1 MRIVLAILRRDWAIE
16 RTYQMRLALQ
26 FVDMAVIAI
35 AIYFVSIMVEEPSSL
50 AEYGGNYFDFAL
62 VGLAVTSFAGVGL
75 ASFGESLAREQNTGT
90 IDLLLASPA
99 PIPSLMVG
107 MFALPFVL
115 ATLQIAGL
123 LGIGIGI
130 IGSGIPLGGL
140 LMSIPVLLL
149 TTATFAAV
157 GVAIGG
163 MMLLVKRG
171 DPISGPFY
179 QASML
184 LSGVIVPVDLLPRF
198 LEVIS
203 WMLPATWGIRAVR
216 ELLLADAGWQDV
228 ATETLVLTGFTVV
241 MLPASVLVYRW
252 CLRAAVR
259 TGVLGSY

>member
-1 MRIVLAILRRDWAIE
+1 MNLVIAILRRDWAIE
-16 RTYQMRLALQ
+16 RTYQLGLAMRLIDVA
-26 FVDMAVIAI
+26 VMATV
-35 AIYFVSIMVEEPSSL
+35 IYFVSLMIEDPSSL
-50 AEYGGNYFDFAL
+50 ADYGGSYFDFAV

-75 ASFGESLAREQNTGT
+75 SSFSESLAREQNTGT

-99 PIPSLMVG
+99 PVPQLMIG
-107 MFALPFVL
+107 MFALPFAL
-115 ATLQIAGL
+115 ASVQIAGL
-123 LGIGIGI
+123 LGIGIGVV
-130 IGSGIPLGGL
+130 GSGIPLGGL

-184 LSGVIVPVDLLPRF
+184 LSGVIVPVDLLPEAIRVF
-198 LEVIS
+198 S

-216 ELLLADAGWQDV
+216 ELLLSDAGWNDV
-228 ATETLVLTGFTVV
+228 RNETLVLAAFAIV
-241 MLPASVLVYRW
+241 MLPASILVYRW

-259 TGVLGSY
+259 SGVLGSY

>member
-107 MFALPFVL
+107 MFALPAGIL
-115 ATLQIAGL
+115 AGGFAEALQRLRKERESWREPGHCPHC
-123 LGIGIGI
+123 G
-130 IGSGIPLGGL
+130 
-140 LMSIPVLLL
+140 
-149 TTATFAAV
+149 
-157 GVAIGG
+157 
-163 MMLLVKRG
+163 
-171 DPISGPFY
+171 
-179 QASML
+179 QA
-184 LSGVIVPVDLLPRF
+184 
-198 LEVIS
+198 LE
-203 WMLPATWGIRAVR
+203 
-216 ELLLADAGWQDV
+216 
-228 ATETLVLTGFTVV
+228 
-241 MLPASVLVYRW
+241 
-252 CLRAAVR
+252 
-259 TGVLGSY
+259 

>member
-1 MRIVLAILRRDWAIE
+1 MSD
-16 RTYQMRLALQ
+16 
-26 FVDMAVIAI
+26 
-35 AIYFVSIMVEEPSSL
+35 
-50 AEYGGNYFDFAL
+50 
-62 VGLAVTSFAGVGL
+62 
-75 ASFGESLAREQNTGT
+75 
-90 IDLLLASPA
+90 A
-99 PIPSLMVG
+99 P
-107 MFALPFVL
+107 
-115 ATLQIAGL
+115 
-123 LGIGIGI
+123 IGI